1 MSQPETTEQAAAAVT
16 AAMLGEFLKDGDEN
30 AARMLAEM
38 AGSDEAPET
47 VSSPAPD
54 LPSQADPLQL
64 LDRIIRPEQEAETAA
79 VETTVTPPLPDFAPQ
94 LTDDLQALLEEPD
107 FDEEASAEIDAEFDD
122 TVEFDGRDPELEKR
136 IRALEKR
143 NAWLEGRAVDASKG
157 KWVAENEKA
166 YPLLKT
172 YAPDE
177 LRGINATSRRA
188 FAREAAALNARYE
201 KVLAPALADLAAAKA
216 LAQGDAEAAARRKA
230 AENWG
235 LPAVEA
241 AGGAVTANEQQEH
254 ALAEARA
261 RRAPLEERIKI
272 LAGIEPKQ

>member
-47 VSSPAPD
+47 VSSPA
-54 LPSQADPLQL
+54 SQADPLQL
-64 LDRIIRPEQEAETAA
+64 LDRIIRPDQQAEAEAA
-79 VETTVTPPLPDFAPQ
+79 VETTVPASLPDFAPQ

-107 FDEEASAEIDAEFDD
+107 FDEEAAAEIDAEFDD
-122 TVEFDGRDPELEKR
+122 SVEFDGRDPEMEKR

-216 LAQGDAEAAARRKA
+216 LAQGDAEAAARKKA
-230 AENWG
+230 AQNWG